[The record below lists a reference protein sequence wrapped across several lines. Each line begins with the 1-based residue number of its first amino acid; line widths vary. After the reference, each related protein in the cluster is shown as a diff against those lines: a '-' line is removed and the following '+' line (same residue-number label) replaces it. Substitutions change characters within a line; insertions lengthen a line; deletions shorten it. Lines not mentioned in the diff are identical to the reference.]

1 MEKLQMGCFK
11 KVRKFT
17 ETVTVKLTH
26 LFTHRTDF
34 REVTFIHQQTV
45 AFERP
50 NFILR
55 NAKSDCAL

>member
-1 MEKLQMGCFK
+1 MEKLQIGCFK

-26 LFTHRTDF
+26 LFAYRTDF

-45 AFERP
+45 AFGRP
-50 NFILR
+50 HFILR
-55 NAKSDCAL
+55 I